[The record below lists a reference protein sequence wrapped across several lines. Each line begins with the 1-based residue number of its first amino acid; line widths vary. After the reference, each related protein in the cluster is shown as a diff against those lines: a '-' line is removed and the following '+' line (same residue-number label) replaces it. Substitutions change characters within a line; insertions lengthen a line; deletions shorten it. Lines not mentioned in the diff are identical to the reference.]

1 MTHPS
6 QGDVAAQ
13 QDSMTDEELLAAVRA
28 GDTGAYAALY
38 RRHLG
43 AALAQARRLVGSH
56 DGQDVAQEAF
66 LKVLRAITDGG
77 GPHDRFAAYL
87 MRVVHNEAVDRLRR
101 TREASVDDVE
111 SVEATYSSASAAVT
125 GGEQLDRDLVLTAF
139 SALPQQWQRIL
150 WLTEVDGLAPR
161 EVAPQLR
168 RSPNA
173 VAQLSRRAREGLRTA
188 WLQAHVDGATVR
200 PACRQIA
207 ADLGGYERGQ
217 LSAAR
222 AERTSAHLADC
233 VRCSVALRDLRSLS
247 MRMRGALL
255 PLVLESPVLL
265 EELAEVLP
273 LADQGAAPG
282 AVPKAASSA
291 EVAGAG
297 EAGGAAHRLAWW
309 RAAAAGAGVPVAAG
323 VAVLVAAA
331 GLVLVA
337 QHPGSDFTALTP
349 ARGLASPHS
358 VEPEPLEAEDPA
370 ATPPPTLLPAIE
382 EEDEADDVA
391 PEAGEPAPGTGDA
404 ADASP
409 VPAAPPVSGADPSRA
424 EPVATSDSSPTGDA
438 PPTVEAPPAADALPP
453 VEVPPSVETPPTADT
468 PPSVQIPPTQD
479 LVLAPG
485 GGQGPVNGSPSEIVG
500 EPSGKPGAPEVPDPP
515 LLGGTSPGPPT
526 PPPPPDPPLL
536 GGGAPPWL
544 PVDPTPTPEDPE
556 VPPEDPE
563 PLPVDPELPP
573 EDPEVPPEAPEPEAP
588 DAAPEAPDA
597 QPDAPAP
604 PVEEPMG
611 E

>member
-139 SALPQQWQRIL
+139 SALPQQWQRFL

-255 PLVLESPVLL
+255 PLVLGSPVLL

-297 EAGGAAHRLAWW
+297 EAG
-309 RAAAAGAGVPVAAG
+309 
-323 VAVLVAAA
+323 
-331 GLVLVA
+331 
-337 QHPGSDFTALTP
+337 
-349 ARGLASPHS
+349 ARPIGW
-358 VEPEPLEAEDPA
+358 
-370 ATPPPTLLPAIE
+370 
-382 EEDEADDVA
+382 
-391 PEAGEPAPGTGDA
+391 
-404 ADASP
+404 
-409 VPAAPPVSGADPSRA
+409 
-424 EPVATSDSSPTGDA
+424 
-438 PPTVEAPPAADALPP
+438 
-453 VEVPPSVETPPTADT
+453 
-468 PPSVQIPPTQD
+468 
-479 LVLAPG
+479 PG
-485 GGQGPVNGSPSEIVG
+485 GGPPPQGPECRWRRVWPCWWRQRDSCSSPSTQAAI
-500 EPSGKPGAPEVPDPP
+500 
-515 LLGGTSPGPPT
+515 SPR
-526 PPPPPDPPLL
+526 
-536 GGGAPPWL
+536 
-544 PVDPTPTPEDPE
+544 
-556 VPPEDPE
+556 
-563 PLPVDPELPP
+563 
-573 EDPEVPPEAPEPEAP
+573 
-588 DAAPEAPDA
+588 
-597 QPDAPAP
+597 
-604 PVEEPMG
+604 
-611 E
+611 

>member
-424 EPVATSDSSPTGDA
+424 EPVATSDSSP
-438 PPTVEAPPAADALPP
+438 
-453 VEVPPSVETPPTADT
+453 
-468 PPSVQIPPTQD
+468 
-479 LVLAPG
+479 
-485 GGQGPVNGSPSEIVG
+485 
-500 EPSGKPGAPEVPDPP
+500 
-515 LLGGTSPGPPT
+515 GPPT

-604 PVEEPMG
+604 PVEEPTG